1 MAMQLTLAFLPF
13 VTPWLFAAGAAATSV
28 PIVIHLLNR
37 RKFRIHRWAAMEFL
51 LAAMRRNARRLKF
64 QRWLLLLLRCLAL
77 LLLAAAIAQFTF
89 NSSLLAHVLGASGR
103 STVVVW
109 DDAYPM
115 GFQPRQGGS
124 NFHRSRRV
132 LLTWLKGLS
141 GGNRVAIVPASVLG
155 RPLVSKPTL
164 DQSLLIRLVRG
175 RKLSD
180 AAADLAGGLQQALQA
195 LKSVSHRTASSRVVL
210 LTDCAAADFYQSAP
224 GAPPEINHQLA
235 GLVRQLRS
243 AGVHVRVADVGRPGQ
258 SNTAM
263 VSLKTTR
270 PVTLV
275 DKPIDVECTLY
286 NSGPQAQA
294 QIPVQFYLDNVRA
307 GKEVVPHLGSGRR
320 RRFTFTL
327 TSQISVPG
335 THLIT
340 ARIPADMLPVDNTRH
355 LIVNAINHVPILLVD
370 GSPAEPSLE
379 KLGSTTWLAAAL
391 APNGADS
398 FFAPE
403 VIGELELSTTALRR
417 YRVVVLSD
425 TAAPR
430 KATARRLA
438 AWVNAGGLLII
449 FPGPRTDAQHWN
461 AALGASPAGLL
472 PADLGKMMGQRRGS
486 AAHGQKGA
494 VNFDLT
500 QSLNAITAPF
510 LAAQHSGLHVGL
522 ASVRTRRYVSLTPL
536 KGVGAR
542 VLLQFT
548 SGRPAVVVR
557 RKGQGAVVL
566 WATTANTRWTDFP
579 AEPSWLPF
587 NYELLFQTLPRQD
600 MSRNLL
606 VGRTFDLA
614 VKPAY
619 AGAWFGP
626 NKTTLN
632 PHILT
637 LGGRQRL
644 AGGPLRYAGLYG
656 PASSELPMVA
666 ANVDPADANIR
677 HLSPVQVAAI
687 LGLKP
692 RDIIENPATL
702 ARRSKT
708 GISQA
713 GNAGHNLLLA
723 ALLALIAEALLAR
736 AFSRYQR
743 AAESRPPGA
752 AGTRT
757 GATV

>member
-1 MAMQLTLAFLPF
+1 MQFTLAVIPF

-77 LLLAAAIAQFTF
+77 LLLAAAIAQLTF

-115 GFQPRQGGS
+115 GYQPRQDGS
-124 NFHRSRRV
+124 NFHRSRQV

-141 GGNRVAIVPASVLG
+141 GDERVAIVPASVQG

-164 DQSLLIRLVRG
+164 DRALLMRLVQEQ
-175 RKLSD
+175 KLSD
-180 AAADLAGGLQQALQA
+180 AAVDLSAGLEQALQA
-195 LKSVSHRTASSRVVL
+195 VKAVSHRTNSTRVIL
-210 LTDCAAADFYQSAP
+210 LSDCAAADFYRSAP
-224 GAPPEINHQLA
+224 GRAPEINHRLA
-235 GLVRQLRS
+235 HLVQQLRS
-243 AGVHVRVADVGRPGQ
+243 AGAHVRVADVGRPGQ
-258 SNTAM
+258 SNTAI

-275 DKPIDVECTLY
+275 NKPIRVTCTLY
-286 NSGPQAQA
+286 NSGPQAQE

-307 GKEVVPHLGSGRR
+307 GKEVISRLGSGRR
-320 RRFTFTL
+320 RSFTFTL
-327 TSQISVPG
+327 TGLISAPG
-335 THLIT
+335 AHLIT
-340 ARIPADMLPVDNTRH
+340 AQMPPDMLPVDNTRH
-355 LIVNAINHVPILLVD
+355 LMVKAVNHVPVLLVD
-370 GSPAEPSLE
+370 GAPAEPSLE
-379 KLGSTTWLAAAL
+379 KLGSTAWLAAAL
-391 APNGADS
+391 APDGQES
-398 FFAPE
+398 FFSPQ
-403 VIGELELSTTALRR
+403 VIGELELSTTSLRR

-425 TAAPR
+425 TAAPDR
-430 KATARRLA
+430 ATAKRLA
-438 AWVNAGGLLII
+438 AWVRAGGLLMI
-449 FPGPRTDAQHWN
+449 FPGPRTESRRWD

-472 PADLGKMMGQRRGS
+472 PASLGQAMGRRRG
-486 AAHGQKGA
+486 AIAGGKTGA
-494 VNFDLT
+494 VNFSLA

-510 LAAQHSGLHVGL
+510 VAAQQSGLHVGL
-522 ASVRTRRYVSLTPL
+522 ASVRTRRYIALTLL

-548 SGRPAVVVR
+548 SGKPALMLR
-557 RKGQGAVVL
+557 RKGHGAVVL
-566 WATTANTRWTDFP
+566 WATTADTRWTDFP

-587 NYELLFQTLPRQD
+587 NYELLFHTLPRHD
-600 MSRNLL
+600 VSRNLL
-606 VGRTFDLA
+606 VGRKFDLT
-614 VKPAY
+614 VKPGY

-626 NKTTLN
+626 DKTTLH
-632 PHILT
+632 PAALM

-644 AGGPLRYAGLYG
+644 VGGPLRYAGLYG
-656 PASSELPMVA
+656 PASSDLPMVA

-677 HLSPVQVAAI
+677 HLSPVRVAAI
-687 LGLKP
+687 LGIKP
-692 RDIIENPATL
+692 QDIIENPVTL
-702 ARRSKT
+702 ARRSKA
-708 GISQA
+708 GLSQA

-723 ALLALIAEALLAR
+723 ALLALVAEALLAR

-743 AAESRPPGA
+743 ADESRP
-752 AGTRT
+752 AGTAGTAT

>member
-1 MAMQLTLAFLPF
+1 MLLTLAFLPF

-115 GFQPRQGGS
+115 GYQPRQGGS
-124 NFHRSRRV
+124 NFQRSRRV

-141 GGNRVAIVPASVLG
+141 GNHRVAIVPASVLG
-155 RPLVSKPTL
+155 RPLVAKPTL
-164 DQSLLIRLVRG
+164 DQALLIRLVRG
-175 RKLSD
+175 RKISD
-180 AAADLAGGLQQALQA
+180 AAVDLAGGLQQALQS
-195 LKSVSHRTASSRVVL
+195 LKAVSHRTTSTRVVL
-210 LTDCAAADFYQSAP
+210 LTDCAAADFYRSAP

-235 GLVRQLRS
+235 NLAHQLRT
-243 AGVHVRVADVGRPGQ
+243 AGAHVRVADVGRPAQ
-258 SNTAM
+258 SNMAI
-263 VSLKTTR
+263 VSFKTTR

-275 DKPIDVECTLY
+275 DNPIDVACTLY

-307 GKEVVPHLGSGRR
+307 GQEVLPHLGAGRR

-327 TSQISVPG
+327 TRQISVPG

-340 ARIPADMLPVDNTRH
+340 ARIPPDMLPVDNTRH
-355 LIVNAINHVPILLVD
+355 LIVEAVNHVPVLLVD
-370 GSPAEPSLE
+370 GSPAQPSLE
-379 KLGSTTWLAAAL
+379 KLGSTAWLAAAL
-391 APNGADS
+391 APNGENS
-398 FFAPE
+398 LFAPE
-403 VIGELELSTTALRR
+403 VIGELELSTTTLRR

-425 TAAPR
+425 TAAPGP
-430 KATARRLA
+430 ATVRRLA
-438 AWVNAGGLLII
+438 AWVHAGGLLIL
-449 FPGPRTDAQHWN
+449 FPGPQTNRRRWN

-472 PADLGKMMGQRRGS
+472 PAVLGQVLGRPKGPPSGS
-486 AAHGQKGA
+486 PAGVVH
-494 VNFDLT
+494 FDLT

-522 ASVRTRRYVSLTPL
+522 ASVRTRRYIGLRPL

-548 SGRPAVVVR
+548 SGRPAVVLR
-557 RKGQGAVVL
+557 RTGQGAVVL
-566 WATTANTRWTDFP
+566 WATTADTRWTDFP

-587 NYELLFQTLPRQD
+587 NYELLFHTLPRHD
-600 MSRNLL
+600 LSRNLL

-614 VKPAY
+614 AKPAY
-619 AGAWFGP
+619 TGPWFGP
-626 NKTTLN
+626 HKTTLN
-632 PHILT
+632 PRILT

-656 PASSELPMVA
+656 PESSELPMVA

-677 HLSPVQVAAI
+677 HLPPARVAAI

-692 RDIIENPATL
+692 QDIIENPTTL
-702 ARRSKT
+702 ARRSRA
-708 GISQA
+708 GLSQA

-723 ALLALIAEALLAR
+723 ALLALLAEALLAR

-743 AAESRPPGA
+743 AAEARPAGTV
-752 AGTRT
+752 GTRT

>member
-1 MAMQLTLAFLPF
+1 MELTLAFLPF
-13 VTPWLFAAGAAATSV
+13 VTPWLFAAGAAATSI

-77 LLLAAAIAQFTF
+77 LLLAAAIAQLTF

-115 GFQPRQGGS
+115 GYQPRQGGS
-124 NFHRSRRV
+124 TFQRSRQV

-141 GGNRVAIVPASVLG
+141 GNHRVAIVPASVLG
-155 RPLVSKPTL
+155 RPLVAKPTL
-164 DQSLLIRLVRG
+164 DRALLIRLVRA
-175 RKLSD
+175 RQLSD
-180 AAADLAGGLQQALQA
+180 AAVDLSGGLQQALQA
-195 LKSVSHRTASSRVVL
+195 IKSVSHRTTATRVVV
-210 LTDCAAADFYQSAP
+210 LTDCAATDFYRSAP

-235 GLVRQLRS
+235 NLVRQLRA
-243 AGVHVRVADVGRPGQ
+243 AGAHVRVADVGRQEQ
-258 SNTAM
+258 SNTAI

-275 DKPIDVECTLY
+275 DNPIEVACTLY
-286 NSGPQAQA
+286 NSGPQVQA
-294 QIPVQFYLDNVRA
+294 QIPVQFYLDHVRA
-307 GKEVVPHLGSGRR
+307 GKEVIPRLGSGQR

-327 TSQISVPG
+327 TGRISVPG

-355 LIVNAINHVPILLVD
+355 LIVQAMDHVPVLLVD

-379 KLGSTTWLAAAL
+379 KLGSTAWLAAAL
-391 APNGADS
+391 APNGHNS
-398 FFAPE
+398 LFAPE
-403 VIGELELSTTALRR
+403 VIGELEFSTTALRR

-430 KATARRLA
+430 PATARRLA
-438 AWVNAGGLLII
+438 AWVDAGGLLMI
-449 FPGPRTDAQHWN
+449 FPGPRTAAQRWN
-461 AALGASPAGLL
+461 AALGAAPAGLL
-472 PADLGKMMGQRRGS
+472 PAVLGQVQGQRSGPASRSQAGVV
-486 AAHGQKGA
+486 H
-494 VNFDLT
+494 FDLT

-522 ASVRTRRYVSLTPL
+522 ASVRTRRYIGLRRL

-548 SGRPAVVVR
+548 SGQPAVVLR

-587 NYELLFQTLPRQD
+587 NYELLFHTLPRRD
-600 MSRNLL
+600 VSRNVL
-606 VGRTFDLA
+606 VGQIFDLA

-619 AGAWFGP
+619 TGRWFGP
-626 NKTTLN
+626 HKTTLN
-632 PHILT
+632 PRILT
-637 LGGRQRL
+637 LGKRPRL

-656 PASSELPMVA
+656 PKSSELPMVA

-677 HLSPVQVAAI
+677 HLSPVRVAAI

-692 RDIIENPATL
+692 QDIIEHPTTL
-702 ARRSKT
+702 GRRSRA
-708 GISQA
+708 GLSQA

-743 AAESRPPGA
+743 ATEPRPAGA
-752 AGTRT
+752 MGTRT